1 MSNDKKPPTSKLK
14 SYHIFLM
21 SCLLTTFMILNSNSV
36 NEAKTLQKENERVNS
51 LFSKII
57 TLRKLDT
64 PSEPVNHANSEAV
77 CSLGSD
83 DLNEYYKTGDPS
95 KIGLDNDGIKSEDKD
110 KSYMKALRNIVKKLV
125 DGDDSEDD
133 ESSGSRLRRLGG
145 VDQNDL
151 IDYGKRILPMIVFFA
166 FGVLGI
172 FGWIICCFCCCCDCC
187 CCCCCKKEGCK
198 IPCFIFTYVFY
209 ALVVAVCIY
218 GLTQSNKIFEGIA
231 NTECS
236 ILKLLEQVIDGE
248 IKQTTPRWIGISG
261 INRLLDNLK
270 GQIILQKDSA
280 RNDLSAN
287 IGNINTKKSQFKTA
301 MKDFDIYAFNEVA
314 NRGYYTKTFD
324 DTGFSNIIYKDKTY
338 VLDTIKYVGHR
349 DYNIE
354 DSDYPNPS
362 FLYFLNQ
369 EYSEV
374 ARITDGY
381 VETTR
386 LSFENIL
393 NTKIDKVTGSL
404 DKAKNTLNKLKKPF
418 DKINNKIGDK
428 ISDYSKQIDDKGK
441 LGVKLVFGVLMIMN
455 VALGVLVIFIGL
467 CSMKSC
473 KDCCF
478 CRCLFKFCTHLLWNI
493 LALLMIISFII
504 GSILSLVG
512 RIGGDAMELVSYT
525 LSKENLNNDEDPFL
539 IGQAKDV
546 KNYLK
551 ICLHGNG
558 SLETEFDLGDSLQ
571 SIEDIGEVL
580 NGLDDVKEEFKEIKE
595 NLPAF
600 KTLDG
605 QIKNRTDLLTDAF
618 ALLYEPDPNDLDKS
632 IPFKAALKLLN
643 DAISL
648 DSSNKERWGLNGD
661 KLKTCDSNP
670 DSNIPSNVELTLHPK
685 FCKPKDRDWVS
696 SSNQD
701 IKDAA
706 TIVSAIVDIVNH
718 FGQTNDPFIS
728 EKEEVKTEYN
738 NYLESYIKMINFL
751 KKTINSLIGDIKEIA
766 GDGKIFSFVNGKF
779 IGINIEIILKYLKY
793 SLGQDLYTVGLCLDI
808 VGLSLILSISSTIL
822 LLAIINFILKK
833 FQQAPRDEVIPYQN
847 NVPRQISMQN

>member
-110 KSYMKALRNIVKKLV
+110 KSYMIALRNIVKKLV
-125 DGDDSEDD
+125 DGDDSEDN

-261 INRLLDNLK
+261 INGLLDGLITQINYLK
-270 GQIILQKDSA
+270 ETTITKFEGKKG
-280 RNDLSAN
+280 R
-287 IGNINTKKSQFKTA
+287 IGTA
-301 MKDFDIYAFNEVA
+301 ENEFTTEMSDFDTFCYNSGNYPTDYAKVIS
-314 NRGYYTKTFD
+314 D
-324 DTGFSNIIYKDKTY
+324 ISNPSDYNGKSF
-338 VLDTIKYVGHR
+338 VLDIIKSVGHR
-349 DYNIE
+349 ENTN
-354 DSDYPNPS
+354 SDYPSPT
-362 FLYFLNQ
+362 FLYLLNL

-374 ARITDGY
+374 AERTNGY
-381 VETTR
+381 ISTSET
-386 LSFENIL
+386 SFRDIL
-393 NTKIDKVTGSL
+393 GQRAGEVTQSL
-404 DKAKNTLNKLKKPF
+404 EKAKKTLNKLKKPF
-418 DKINNKIGDK
+418 DKINNQIGNK

-441 LGVKLVFGVLMIMN
+441 LVVKLVFSVLMVMN

-478 CRCLFKFCTHLLWNI
+478 CRCLFKFCTHLLWNV
-493 LALLMIISFII
+493 LALLMILSFFV

-525 LSKENLNNDEDPFL
+525 LSEENLNNDEDPFL
-539 IGQAKDV
+539 IGQADDV

-558 SLETEFDLGDSLQ
+558 SLESEFDLGDSLQ
-571 SIEDIGEVL
+571 HFEDIDEVL
-580 NGLDDVKEEFKEIKE
+580 NGLDNVTRKFNELRGDLPAIKTFKE
-595 NLPAF
+595 
-600 KTLDG
+600 
-605 QIKNRTDLLTDAF
+605 QIKDRTQYRTDD
-618 ALLYEPDPNDLDKS
+618 
-632 IPFKAALKLLN
+632 IKLIGVSTNYL
-643 DAISL
+643 ISL
-648 DSSNKERWGLNGD
+648 KDTLNSLNNAINNEDNSKDNWGISD
-661 KLKTCDSNP
+661 TEDISCDSGNNN
-670 DSNIPSNVELTLHPK
+670 DNIVAGKHKLHPNL
-685 FCKPKDRDWVS
+685 CKPDDRDWIIAS
-696 SSNQD
+696 TNTN
-701 IKDAA
+701 IKDPAR
-706 TIVSAIVDIVNH
+706 IISLIVDIIKNL
-718 FGQTNDPFIS
+718 QS
-728 EKEEVKTEYN
+728 EASNSFQDKFKLLETKYSA
-738 NYLESYIKMINFL
+738 YLDSYIHMIEFL
-751 KKTINSLIGDIKEIA
+751 EEIISSLIGDIKEIA